1 MLANCPGERHMA
13 DNAGANQL
21 LHDPVPADAV
31 KPARCHSRG
40 PGWFIF
46 PAAADTTKTKITF

>member
-1 MLANCPGERHMA
+1 MA

-40 PGWFIF
+40 SGRFIF